1 MPATLRDVALRAG
14 VSVRTVSNVV
24 NGYAPVSA
32 EKTARVQAAVRDL
45 GYQPNLLARNL
56 KQGRSRILALVVPAL
71 DIPYFA
77 ELTRLVIVEARA
89 RGYTVIIDQTDGDEQ
104 QERELIMERPRA
116 LTLDGV
122 IFNPLSLSLEQ
133 LRSRVSSTPLVLL
146 GERVF
151 PGIADHVAI
160 DNVAAAREATE
171 HLLSLGRHRIAA
183 IGDQPSETCGGTA
196 QLRTE
201 GFRQAYDRAGIVLD
215 ESLIVNTPHFHRD
228 NGAWAMES
236 LLARSDPPDALFCY
250 NDLLALGAMRVAL
263 SRGLRI
269 PGDLAIVGFDDIE
282 DGRYSTPTL
291 TTVAPDKLKIAR
303 YAVERLIRRIESGD
317 TSVPREIRVP
327 HVLMRRESTE
337 GSPLRQRRGTEPVRT
352 LAKHSFCVACLQR
365 CSTMAYSPAWTQYQR
380 PNPSGCPAQCPTAG
394 STTLTSPERNTL
406 GRSSPAKSGCASTAS
421 GNSK

>member
-32 EKTARVQAAVRDL
+32 EKTARVQAAVDAL
-45 GYQPNLLARNL
+45 GYRPNLLARNL
-56 KQGRSRILALVVPAL
+56 KQGRSRILALVLPEL

-77 ELTRLVIVEARA
+77 ELTRLVIAEARA

-104 QERELIMERPRA
+104 QERELIMEKPQA

-133 LRSRVSSTPLVLL
+133 LRSRANSTPLVLL
-146 GERVF
+146 GERILPDV
-151 PGIADHVAI
+151 ADHVAI
-160 DNVAAAREATE
+160 DNVTAAREATE
-171 HLLSLGRHRIAA
+171 HLLSLGRRRIAA
-183 IGDQPSETCGGTA
+183 IGNQPPESGTA

-215 ESLIVNTPHFHRD
+215 ESLIVDTPNYHRD

-269 PGDLAIVGFDDIE
+269 PEDLAIVGFDDIE

-291 TTVAPDKLKIAR
+291 TTVAPDKPKIAR

-317 TSVPREIRVP
+317 TSAPKEVRIP

-337 GSPLRQRRGTEPVRT
+337 GRVPV
-352 LAKHSFCVACLQR
+352 K
-365 CSTMAYSPAWTQYQR
+365 
-380 PNPSGCPAQCPTAG
+380 AG
-394 STTLTSPERNTL
+394 PR
-406 GRSSPAKSGCASTAS
+406 
-421 GNSK
+421 

>member
-32 EKTARVQAAVRDL
+32 DTTARVQAAVDEL
-45 GYQPNLLARNL
+45 GYRPNLLARNL
-56 KQGRSRILALVVPAL
+56 KQGRSRILALVLPEL
-71 DIPYFA
+71 DVPYFA
-77 ELTRLVIVEARA
+77 ELTRLVIAEARA

-104 QERELIMERPRA
+104 QERELIMENSRA

-122 IFNPLSLSLEQ
+122 IFSPLSLSQQQ
-133 LRSRVSSTPLVLL
+133 LRSRRTSVPLVLL
-146 GERVF
+146 GERVVHD
-151 PGIADHVAI
+151 IADHVAI

-171 HLLSLGRHRIAA
+171 HLLSLGRRRIAA
-183 IGDQPSETCGGTA
+183 IGDQQSETGSTA

-201 GFRQAYDRAGIVLD
+201 GFRQAHDRAGIVLD
-215 ESLIVNTPHFHRD
+215 ESLIVGTPHFHRD

-291 TTVAPDKLKIAR
+291 TTVAPDKPRIAR
-303 YAVERLIRRIESGD
+303 QAVEKLIYRIESGD
-317 TSVPREIRVP
+317 HSAPKEIRVP

-337 GSPLRQRRGTEPVRT
+337 GR
-352 LAKHSFCVACLQR
+352 VA
-365 CSTMAYSPAWTQYQR
+365 PA
-380 PNPSGCPAQCPTAG
+380 
-394 STTLTSPERNTL
+394 
-406 GRSSPAKSGCASTAS
+406 
-421 GNSK
+421 